1 MTAAIDFLRCI
12 LRLPTPWVFWVAT
25 LMAANG
31 VAPLLYIT
39 TPEAQI
45 TLAAMALGA
54 VIQMAMYSR
63 IGFVRLLG
71 VGHAPWLFLVPWLWL
86 RVDAVPTDG
95 MFRNWMIAVIILNGV
110 SLLIDIADV
119 ARYAMGDRA
128 AQITLS

>member
-12 LRLPTPWVFWVAT
+12 LRLPAHWISWVVV

-31 VAPLLYIT
+31 VVPLFYIT

-45 TLAAMALGA
+45 TLSAIALGA
-54 VIQMAMYSR
+54 VIQMAMYAR
-63 IGFVRLLG
+63 MGFVRLLG
-71 VGHAPWLFLVPWLWL
+71 VGHIPWLFLVPWLWL
-86 RVDAVPTDG
+86 RLDAAPTEG
-95 MFRNWMIAVIILNGV
+95 MFRSWVLAVIVLNGL

-128 AQITLS
+128 AQVTLL

>member
-1 MTAAIDFLRCI
+1 MPAAIDFLRCI
-12 LRLPTPWVFWVAT
+12 LRLPTPWIMWVAL

-31 VAPLLYIT
+31 IVPFFFIS

-45 TLAAMALGA
+45 TLAAIALGA
-54 VIQMAMYSR
+54 MIQMTLYSR
-63 IGFVRLLG
+63 VGFVRLLG

-86 RVDAVPTDG
+86 RLDAVPADG
-95 MFRNWMIAVIILNGV
+95 MFTSWMLAVIVLNSV

>member
-1 MTAAIDFLRCI
+1 M
-12 LRLPTPWVFWVAT
+12 WVAL

-31 VAPLLYIT
+31 IVPFFFIS

-45 TLAAMALGA
+45 TLAAIALGA
-54 VIQMAMYSR
+54 MIQMTLYSR
-63 IGFVRLLG
+63 VGFVRLLG

-86 RVDAVPTDG
+86 RLDAVPADG
-95 MFRNWMIAVIILNGV
+95 MFTSWMLAVIVLNSV